1 MSDEDVS
8 PNPSRMGKPWP
19 RFAAIVGLA
28 IVMTAGVTLMGR
40 FNGSPTDIPTTVMV
54 FVAALIMISAVVRV
68 QLRHDDAADETRQ
81 RVREAEHD
89 FEEALRAGRPHVPL
103 RDADIG
109 ADPPAAVEP
118 VRPSPASGLVG
129 LALPELWTLTHS
141 RLDHYHETALRQAR
155 RSFQN
160 AQMAMVAGFALLVLF
175 VAMALYASTTA
186 GAVVAGGL
194 GGTSAALGG
203 YVSRT
208 FVRSQET
215 SASHLRAYFDQP
227 LEFARFLAAERI
239 VMASGL
245 TQKQRA
251 EALTALVS
259 AMVSGPAAPA
269 EPGQKSAPE

>member
-1 MSDEDVS
+1 M
-8 PNPSRMGKPWP
+8 
-19 RFAAIVGLA
+19 
-28 IVMTAGVTLMGR
+28 
-40 FNGSPTDIPTTVMV
+40 
-54 FVAALIMISAVVRV
+54 
-68 QLRHDDAADETRQ
+68 
-81 RVREAEHD
+81 
-89 FEEALRAGRPHVPL
+89 
-103 RDADIG
+103 
-109 ADPPAAVEP
+109 
-118 VRPSPASGLVG
+118 G